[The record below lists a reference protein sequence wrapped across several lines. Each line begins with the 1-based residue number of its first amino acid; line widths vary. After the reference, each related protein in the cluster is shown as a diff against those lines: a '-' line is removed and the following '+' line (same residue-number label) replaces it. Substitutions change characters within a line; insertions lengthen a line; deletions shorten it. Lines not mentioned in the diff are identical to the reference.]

1 MSLQISAKKNLWNGL
16 LTMIAAFPEDSGAGP
31 KAKNSRRAGKDN
43 PRNIRTEVLLKTS
56 HKNGFSKV

>member
-1 MSLQISAKKNLWNGL
+1 
-16 LTMIAAFPEDSGAGP
+16 MIAAFPEDSGAGP